1 MARVRLEPLPGGHGV
16 CVQLADGAGAPVAT
30 VEALATRPASAGQL
44 RDELAAREHESL
56 LWLRWAETPGAAA
69 AAAGGRAA
77 VVGAGELG
85 GALAG
90 AAAQVEHYADFA
102 ALGGALDDGLPVPDL
117 VIVPCAGG
125 PPGAQPAAVHAAA
138 ARVLG
143 LVQGWLAEERLV
155 SGRLVLLTR
164 HAVAARPGEDVTD
177 LAHAAVWGLVRAAQA
192 EHSTR
197 AIALIDTDGSD
208 ASADALA
215 AAVLSPEP
223 QLALRAGRQLAP
235 RLSRARGTLARPL
248 DPGGT
253 VLVTGGTGVLGGL
266 VARHLVRRH
275 GVRYLLLVS
284 RQGRLRRARRGWRVS
299 WRRRARVC
307 GWWLVMWVIVAWW
320 RRWWPGSARRIR

>member
-1 MARVRLEPLPGGHGV
+1 M
-16 CVQLADGAGAPVAT
+16 
-30 VEALATRPASAGQL
+30 
-44 RDELAAREHESL
+44 
-56 LWLRWAETPGAAA
+56 
-69 AAAGGRAA
+69 
-77 VVGAGELG
+77 VGAGELG

-223 QLALRAGRQLAP
+223 QLALAGRELAP
-235 RLSRARGTLARPL
+235 RLSRARGTLAVPDAPAWRLDCPVKGTLDSLTLVPHPAAAGPL
-248 DPGGT
+248 AAGQVRVAVRAAGLNFRDVLDAARHVSRRCGAPLGCEGAGVVTETGPGGKRSCGRT
-253 VLVTGGTGVLGGL
+253 TG
-266 VARHLVRRH
+266 
-275 GVRYLLLVS
+275 
-284 RQGRLRRARRGWRVS
+284 
-299 WRRRARVC
+299 
-307 GWWLVMWVIVAWW
+307 
-320 RRWWPGSARRIR
+320 